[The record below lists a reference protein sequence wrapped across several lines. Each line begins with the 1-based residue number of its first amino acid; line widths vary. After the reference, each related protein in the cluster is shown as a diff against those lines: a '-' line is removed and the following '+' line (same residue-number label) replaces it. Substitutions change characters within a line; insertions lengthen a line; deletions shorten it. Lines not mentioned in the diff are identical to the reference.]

1 MNQTDKQLT
10 QKAKQL
16 ARKECANLMDG
27 TCVEYDE
34 PCFLISPKYDSIHDG
49 VIDCDYFLLAV
60 LPLQPDLQKAIWAEV
75 YSEDGTVSSVMKNCA
90 ICGKTF
96 IPTSNR
102 QKFCSDCKLYADRAR
117 GREKQRRYASSQK
130 TRHESDRLDP
140 SESP

>member
-27 TCVEYDE
+27 ICIDYDK
-34 PCFLISPKYDSIHDG
+34 PCFLINPRYDPIHDG
-49 VIDCDYFLLAV
+49 AIDCDYFLISV
-60 LPLQPDLQKAIWAEV
+60 LPLQPDLQKAIWDKI
-75 YSEDGTVSSVMKNCA
+75 YREDGAVSSVIKNCA
-90 ICGKTF
+90 ICGKPF

-102 QKFCSDCKLYADRAR
+102 QKFCSDCKLYANRAR

-130 TRHESDRLDP
+130 TKHDSDRFAL

>member
-16 ARKECANLMDG
+16 ARKECANLIDG
-27 TCVEYDE
+27 ICIDYDK
-34 PCFLISPKYDSIHDG
+34 PCFLINPKYDSIHDG
-49 VIDCDYFLLAV
+49 TINCDYFLLSV
-60 LPLQPDLQKAIWAEV
+60 LPLQHDLQKAIWDEI
-75 YSEDGTVSSVMKNCA
+75 YREDGTVSSVMKNCS
-90 ICGKTF
+90 ICGKSF

-117 GREKQRRYASSQK
+117 GREKQRRYVSSQK
-130 TRHESDRLDP
+130 TRHESDRLGP

>member
-10 QKAKQL
+10 EKAKQL
-16 ARKECANLMDG
+16 ARKECANLIDG
-27 TCVEYDE
+27 TCIDYDK

-49 VIDCDYFLLAV
+49 AIDCDYFLISV
-60 LPLQPDLQKAIWAEV
+60 LPLQPDLQKAIWNEIFR
-75 YSEDGTVSSVMKNCA
+75 EDGAVSSVMKNCA
-90 ICGKTF
+90 ICGKPF

-102 QKFCSDCKLYADRAR
+102 QKFCSDCKLYANRAR

-130 TRHESDRLDP
+130 TRRESDRLDP